1 VNELHAAAR
10 ASGLNFTSNS
20 RWAFVT
26 ESHELPCRRDF
37 NFPLIFSTDAV
48 FADKGDNSIAW
59 SMSRRA
65 VLRL

>member
-10 ASGLNFTSNS
+10 ASGLNFTSNV

-37 NFPLIFSTDAV
+37 NFPLIFSTAAV

-59 SMSRRA
+59 SMKRRA

>member
-10 ASGLNFTSNS
+10 ASGLNFTSNL
-20 RWAFVT
+20 RWAFVR
-26 ESHELPCRRDF
+26 ESHELAYLRDF
-37 NFPLIFSTDAV
+37 NFPLIFSTAAV

-59 SMSRRA
+59 SMERRA